1 LALLQERVQ
10 PVLVPDQEKLK
21 QLLLDLEA
29 NDFSVREKA
38 TEDLEKLGELAGD
51 ALHKALEAKPSPET
65 QTRIEQLLGRLAD
78 ITPEYIRALRAL
90 DALEQIG
97 TRPPGKQWN
106 ESPRGRPAQSL
117 PARRRKPWPAYRVL
131 ERKQLAR
138 RRRPSRC
145 RGPSG
150 TDFP

>member
-78 ITPEYIRALRAL
+78 IRPEYIRALRAL

-97 TRPPGKQWN
+97 TPAARQVVERIAQGAPGALLTR
-106 ESPRGRPAQSL
+106 SARGT
-117 PARRRKPWPAYRVL
+117 
-131 ERKQLAR
+131 LAR
-138 RRRPSRC
+138 MPN
-145 RGPSG
+145 P
-150 TDFP
+150 